1 MIALWKRFIRAAADK
16 VDPSFV
22 AAALRVLEPQHT
34 AETATADT
42 LYAAMDRMIRA
53 SRASREESEEALF
66 PVMNTLGQVKTEVF
80 KGVRDRDADWIKSVK
95 SGLDPDDFRSGCSD
109 IDPDRVVVGAVV
121 KVGIIDEGTEWI
133 WVKVSHVGSEANPE
147 ANNPDTIFL

>member
-1 MIALWKRFIRAAADK
+1 M
-16 VDPSFV
+16 
-22 AAALRVLEPQHT
+22 
-34 AETATADT
+34 
-42 LYAAMDRMIRA
+42 MRA

-95 SGLDPDDFRSGCSD
+95 SGLDPDDFRYGCSD

-133 WVKVSHVGSEANPE
+133 WVKVIHVGPE
-147 ANNPDTIFL
+147 VNNPDDGILVTAVLTHPVSSVVHSTLIFPRTKIP